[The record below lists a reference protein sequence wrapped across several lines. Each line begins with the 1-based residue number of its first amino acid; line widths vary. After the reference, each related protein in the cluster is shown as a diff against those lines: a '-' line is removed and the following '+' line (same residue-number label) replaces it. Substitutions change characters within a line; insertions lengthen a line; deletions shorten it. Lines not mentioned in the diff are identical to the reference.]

1 LAALWVSRGAV
12 HRSLEITVDPSATD
26 ELAEALLELDAV
38 IGLALHRGASLKPEG
53 DVFLVQA
60 LNRGGDEV
68 MRLVEKAR
76 EHGAIAVATGDL
88 TSIIDPERQERVAD
102 DIDQALWEETE
113 TTMRHQAQLSGN
125 FLALMALGGV
135 VATTGFA
142 SKPVPQAIAFIAAS
156 VIAPGFE
163 PVAKLPL
170 GLVLRRPDLLR
181 RGLRSM
187 VLGYVALVVA
197 AALAYAFLRLT
208 EVAYP
213 TPSLLALT
221 EVGRIS
227 HPSWLDL
234 LKSAAAAAAGLVMLA
249 ARRDSVIAGPLIALV
264 IIPAAALI
272 GVAAAAG
279 RPRLM
284 LEGAERLAIDVV
296 IIVLVGAVVLALK
309 QALRHKRRPFI

>member
-1 LAALWVSRGAV
+1 V

-76 EHGAIAVATGDL
+76 EHGAIAVATGEL

>member
-1 LAALWVSRGAV
+1 M

-38 IGLALHRGASLKPEG
+38 IGLTLHRGASLKPEG
-53 DVFLVQA
+53 DVFVVQA

-76 EHGAIAVATGDL
+76 KHGAIAVATADL

-113 TTMRHQAQLSGN
+113 TTLRHQAQLSGN
-125 FLALMALGGV
+125 FLTLMALGGI
-135 VATTGFA
+135 VAATGFA

-213 TPSLLALT
+213 TPNLLALA

-249 ARRDSVIAGPLIALV
+249 AHRNSVIAGPLIALV

>member
-1 LAALWVSRGAV
+1 M

-26 ELAEALLELDAV
+26 ELAEALEGLDGV
-38 IGLALHRGASLKPEG
+38 IGLTLHRGASIKPPG

-60 LNRGGDEV
+60 LNRSGDEV
-68 MRLVEKAR
+68 MRLVERAH
-76 EHGAIAVATGDL
+76 EHGAIAVATGEF
-88 TSIIDPERQERVAD
+88 TSIIDPERQDRVAA

-125 FLALMALGGV
+125 FLSLMALGGV
-135 VATTGFA
+135 VASTGFA
-142 SKPVPQAIAFIAAS
+142 SKPVAQAIAFIAAS

-170 GLVLRRPDLLR
+170 GLVLRRTDLLW

-187 VLGYVALVVA
+187 FAGYAALVVA
-197 AALAYAFLRLT
+197 AGLGYGFLRLT
-208 EVAYP
+208 GTAFSTADLNGLDEVA
-213 TPSLLALT
+213 
-221 EVGRIS
+221 RIS

-234 LKSAAAAAAGLVMLA
+234 LKSAAAAAAGLIMLA
-249 ARRDSVIAGPLIALV
+249 AHRNSVIAGPLIALV
-264 IIPAAALI
+264 IIPAAALV
-272 GVAAAAG
+272 GVGAAAG

-296 IIVLVGAVVLALK
+296 IIVVVGGLVLAVK
-309 QALRHKRRPFI
+309 QAVRHQRRPLI